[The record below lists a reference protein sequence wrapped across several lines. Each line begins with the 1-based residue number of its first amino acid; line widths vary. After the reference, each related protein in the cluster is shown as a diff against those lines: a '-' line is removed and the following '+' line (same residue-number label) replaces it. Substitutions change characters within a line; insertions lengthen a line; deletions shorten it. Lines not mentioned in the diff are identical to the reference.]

1 MYCTHC
7 GTKLDNDAIFCTSC
21 GSRVENSPSVSHVNK
36 EKVYYGEEANLRNFM
51 GTASDS
57 ILKSKFNVFALLFG
71 ANYIGFKKMY
81 LFSIAW
87 TALVSVVLYYNPF
100 LAFLVNLVLCILFS
114 FLFNNIYIKYAKKE
128 IKKIES
134 SDNLSELLV
143 KKGRNS
149 AFGIFLPI
157 LVFAFCL
164 IIITYIN
171 G

>member
-7 GTKLDNDAIFCTSC
+7 GTKLDNDAIFCTFC
-21 GSRVENSPSVSHVNK
+21 GSRVENSSNVSNVNK

-134 SDNLSELLV
+134 SDNFSELLV
-143 KKGRNS
+143 KKR
-149 AFGIFLPI
+149 
-157 LVFAFCL
+157 
-164 IIITYIN
+164 
-171 G
+171 